1 MAVAHGLPYE
11 EALKA
16 LTLYPAQIF
25 GVDDQVGSLEK
36 GKSGDIVIFDGD
48 PLKEVS
54 RVVLVFVRGERFEAD
69 TEQIETMQEM
79 K

>member
-1 MAVAHGLPYE
+1 MTQ
-11 EALKA
+11 ALKA

-36 GKSGDIVIFDGD
+36 GKSADIVIFDGD
-48 PLKEVS
+48 PIQEVS
-54 RVVLVFVRGERFEAD
+54 RVVLVFVRGERFDGDA
-69 TEQIETMQEM
+69 EQMETMKEM